1 MHSKCLFKHF
11 SSFPKLHI
19 HLLAVLWGAGL
30 LVGILLSTTCSG
42 ESIAV
47 LHGALATSASPLL
60 LFFTIALPVAVTILS
75 LTTPLFVLSYPA
87 AFLTAVCHGFCGILI
102 YLAQGNCSWLLRP
115 MILFTSSC
123 TSVLMWW
130 LLIRN
135 CKGRRAHFG
144 ADIRL
149 AGILF
154 CCIFVVDLFVIS
166 PLLTDL
172 TKYF

>member
-11 SSFPKLHI
+11 ALLPRLRI
-19 HLLAVLWGAGL
+19 QLLAVLWGTGL
-30 LVGILLSTTCSG
+30 LVGILLSATCFR
-42 ESIAV
+42 ESTAV
-47 LHGALATSASPLL
+47 LRSALTVTTAPFL
-60 LFFTIALPVAVTILS
+60 LFLTIALPVAVTAVALS
-75 LTTPLFVLSYPA
+75 TPLFTLSYPLV
-87 AFLTAVCHGFCGILI
+87 FFTAVCHGFCGILI
-102 YLAQGNCSWLLRP
+102 YLAQGSSSWLLRP
-115 MILFTSSC
+115 MILFSASC

-135 CKGRRAHFG
+135 SKEKCLSLG

-149 AGILF
+149 AGVLSCF
-154 CCIFVVDLFVIS
+154 IFVIDLFVIS